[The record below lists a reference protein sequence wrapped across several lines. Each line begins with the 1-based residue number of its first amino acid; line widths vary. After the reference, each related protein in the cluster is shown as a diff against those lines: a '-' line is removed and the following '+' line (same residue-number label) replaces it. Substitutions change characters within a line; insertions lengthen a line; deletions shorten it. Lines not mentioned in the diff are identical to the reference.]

1 MLQLT
6 IVKNDDSVIYY
17 VHIIMWCLL
26 LCGAELLLCGV
37 VIVWCG
43 YCVYNYVVLSSLRTS
58 ELNPSLNQK
67 GYLLR

>member
-17 VHIIMWCLL
+17 VHIIPDSTT
-26 LCGAELLLCGV
+26 V
-37 VIVWCG
+37 QYYSTVR
-43 YCVYNYVVLSSLRTS
+43 NYVVLSSLRTS
-58 ELNPSLNQK
+58 ELNPSLDQK